1 MTGGSSERAGRLVV
15 DRELSRRT
23 LFDELA
29 SLDLS
34 QRREVAKELR
44 TVAET
49 FAGVPDGRHTA
60 HALRLLAHMLD
71 PS

>member
-60 HALRLLAHMLD
+60 HTLRLLAHMLD